1 MHVAVTFC
9 ATAQSCQGSQAWIY
23 RVFLLY
29 FSLRCHYILMFLLFP
44 LFWKG
49 TYLVQ
54 TKDLVQ
60 TRVNLLKKFQKNLKK
75 IMNVLLNLPH
85 LYTKFY
91 GQIHLTLKV
100 TKKTNFLTTIMVQ
113 MHLKFVFFVTSRVR
127 RIWPWN
133 FIYRWCN
140 LRSTFMIFFRIFWNF
155 I

>member
-1 MHVAVTFC
+1 MYIDEVSWEPHSWFFSEFFETLFSRFA
-9 ATAQSCQGSQAWIY
+9 
-23 RVFLLY
+23 RVCTR
-29 FSLRCHYILMFLLFP
+29 SLVCTRYVPIH
-44 LFWKG
+44 KG

-60 TRVNLLKKFQKNLKK
+60 TRANLLKKVSKNSEK
-75 IMNVLLNLPH
+75 IMNVVLSLPH

-91 GQIHLTLKV
+91 GQIQLILKV

-155 I
+155 V